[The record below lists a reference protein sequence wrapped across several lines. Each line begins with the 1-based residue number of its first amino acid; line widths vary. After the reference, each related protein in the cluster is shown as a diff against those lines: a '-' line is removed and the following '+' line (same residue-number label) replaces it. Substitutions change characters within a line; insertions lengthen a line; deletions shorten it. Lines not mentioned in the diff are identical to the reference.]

1 MSEEETLA
9 LDAMRADNEIDSMTV
24 EDYQRH
30 LAIAHAA
37 MGDYQS
43 MFEPIDVE
51 EVVLSR
57 KEERG
62 GPPIKVPPGGLMGF
76 HYADGVG
83 VVGALHPQTPTSER
97 GQKLLNELQE
107 IVEANG
113 VNPPT
118 LDRALDILHE
128 LSELLRGEK

>member
-1 MSEEETLA
+1 MSEAERMELDMARELEEIE
-9 LDAMRADNEIDSMTV
+9 NE
-24 EDYQRH
+24 QRH
-30 LAIAHAA
+30 LAISHAA

-62 GPPIKVPPGGLMGF
+62 GPPIKLPPGGPIGF

-83 VVGALHPQTPTSER
+83 VIGALHTQTPTSER

-128 LSELLRGEK
+128 LSELFLNQK